1 MTLRGEEEKET
12 GRVEAFSDGIF
23 AIAMTLLILD
33 VKVPKPADAAAS
45 GGLLAALRGQWPTY
59 LAYLTSFATILVMW
73 VNHHKLFRHIRRSN
87 DMLLFLNGLLL
98 LFVTFVPF
106 PTSLVADYLL
116 ESEAGVAA
124 AIFAGTYLALAV
136 VFNMLWLY
144 ASGKGRLLGPR
155 ADPIEVRAITRQYRF
170 GPIFYAVAFVLAF
183 FSVAASVGLCLL
195 LALFFAL
202 TGALTRVFGDRPSR
216 TEISS

>member
-1 MTLRGEEEKET
+1 MTQRVEEEKET

-45 GGLLAALRGQWPTY
+45 GGLLAALRGQWPTF

-87 DMLLFLNGLLL
+87 DMLLFMNGLLL

-106 PTSLVADYLL
+106 PTSLVADDMQ

-124 AIFAGTYLALAV
+124 AVFAGTYLALAV

-155 ADPIEVRAITRQYRF
+155 ADPMEVRAITLQYRF

-195 LALFFAL
+195 LALFFAF